1 METRKVNVIH
11 YIICAALCL
20 LFRFVPPVAG
30 LTELGMGI
38 IGTFLGAIYGWVM
51 IDLLWPSMLALCGVG
66 LSIGMNAM
74 MQGSFG
80 NVTVVSL
87 IVCMATVGVAMESG
101 AFNWLSMK
109 LLTNKYL
116 EGKGYLTLFVVFM
129 VAWLTGAKNPIVMC
143 LVFCGFLGSL
153 FKQVGVKKDDP
164 VVVFSFLGVAYQ
176 LMRGQI
182 LFPFMGGG
190 LAYINAYNNMFPTIP
205 LPVPRYILMMAIMGP
220 IMAIVYLL
228 LMKYAFRVDVSA
240 LSNYKIEGGVPAITK
255 AQKWGLGI
263 FIAFIVLNVF
273 ALVGP
278 VKDFLSLFGI
288 VGIGIVLSAL
298 LPIIKDENGKPIGD
312 LEFLFKQVSWGQVF
326 MIGYVMV
333 ISTQMMSPATGIRNA
348 IAYVFAP
355 FMDLPPIVF
364 VVTVMIIATIITNFA
379 NNMLSMILCMPFL
392 VSFAESIGMNPVGM
406 VCLLFIIS
414 EFALATPAASPVTA
428 VAFSYTEWV
437 SSSAMSRAAAKL
449 IVPLFITFLV
459 VAWPLQAIIFG

>member
-1 METRKVNVIH
+1 MEAKKVNVIH
-11 YIICAALCL
+11 YIICAAFCL

-38 IGTFLGAIYGWVM
+38 IGTFIGAVYGWIL
-51 IDLLWPSMLALCGVG
+51 IDLLWPSMLALVGVG
-66 LSIGMNAM
+66 LSIGMNEM
-74 MQGSFG
+74 MAGSFG

-164 VVVFSFLGVAYQ
+164 LVVFSFLGVAYQ

-190 LAYINAYNNMFPTIP
+190 LAYVNAYNNMFPTLP
-205 LPVPRYILMMAIMGP
+205 LPVPRYILMMGIMGFV
-220 IMAIVYLL
+220 MATVYLL
-228 LMKYAFRVDVSA
+228 LMKYVFRVDVSP

-255 AQKWGLGI
+255 SQKWGLGI
-263 FIAFIVLNVF
+263 FVAFIVLNVL

-278 VKDFLSLFGI
+278 VKGFLSLFGI
-288 VGIGIVLSAL
+288 VGIGILLSAL
-298 LPIIKDENGKPIGD
+298 VPIIKDENGKPIGN
-312 LEFLFKQVSWGQVF
+312 LEFLFSTVNWGQVF
-326 MIGYVMV
+326 MIGYIMI

-348 IAYVFAP
+348 IAVVFAP
-355 FMDLPPIVF
+355 FMDLPPVIFVIVI
-364 VVTVMIIATIITNFA
+364 MIIATIITNLA
-379 NNMLSMILCMPFL
+379 NNMLSMILCLPFL
-392 VSFAESIGMNPVGM
+392 VGFAESIGMSPIGM

-437 SSSAMSRAAAKL
+437 SSTAMSKAAVKM
-449 IVPLFITFLV
+449 IIPLFIVFMI
-459 VAWPLQAIIFG
+459 VAWPLQAIIF